1 MSFELNLIILVT
13 KIIRFSIS
21 MRLGNVQSENAE
33 ERNYNSEILSS
44 ANSSIGLEA
53 GSPLPRDVFGCIN
66 AMLQLRECLNV

>member
-1 MSFELNLIILVT
+1 
-13 KIIRFSIS
+13 